1 MAATAPA
8 VKVTAGLQVGP
19 LLGRGSPGFRLQV
32 NALSIPP
39 GALAVVTGE
48 GGSGKSL
55 LAAVLAGA
63 AASEGRICVAGHELE
78 NQRGPFRA
86 RAGLAVVRQ
95 HRGIAPS
102 LTVAD
107 HLALSQSRKSLGVP
121 AQLADPTRWWPS
133 LRAQRRQLAGNLSL
147 IDQRALA
154 LGCALAGDPAVL
166 VLDALTAGLP
176 PTQARPLWGLVNEA
190 RRLGAAVLVLERR
203 AEDVPLPTLRPSV
216 LFRGLLRIVE
226 EVGV

>member
-1 MAATAPA
+1 M
-8 VKVTAGLQVGP
+8 
-19 LLGRGSPGFRLQV
+19 LGWGMPGFRLQV
-32 NALSIPP
+32 DSLSIPP

-55 LAAVLAGA
+55 LAAVLAGS
-63 AASEGRICVAGHELE
+63 AASEGRICVAGHELQ
-78 NQRGPFRA
+78 NQRGPRRA
-86 RAGLAVVRQ
+86 RAGLAIVRQ
-95 HRGIAPS
+95 HQGIAPS

-107 HLALSQSRKSLGVP
+107 HLALSQDRRKSLGAP

-133 LRAQRRQLAGNLSL
+133 LAAQRRQLAGDLSL

-154 LGCALAGDPAVL
+154 LGCALSRDPAVL

-176 PTQARPLWGLVNEA
+176 PKQARPLWGLVNEA
-190 RRLGAAVLVLERR
+190 RRQGAAVLVLERR
-203 AEDVPLPTLRPSV
+203 AEDVPLPTVQPAV
-216 LFRGLLRIVE
+216 LFRGLLRNVE